1 MKVLHITTIDTGG
14 AYKGAYR
21 LHENMSLYGIDSKI
35 LVRSKR
41 NRSGVAIEAFSGSI
55 EALLSKGKNGMN
67 SIYSKGAIINER
79 FGTDLSGHQ
88 AVREADM
95 IILHW
100 INSFL
105 SCKDIVKL
113 GRLGKPMVWVM
124 HDMWVFTGGCHVDG
138 YCGRYAERCG
148 CCPLIGRNKDN
159 DLSRKNFLKKM
170 EMMRHLDITIT
181 GPSKWIVDQAYKSEV
196 LTGKKIYYMPNVLD
210 TSLYRPL
217 VQREKLRI
225 QYGVNGKKKVVLFG
239 AADDGTGNQNKGFR
253 YLREAFEYLK
263 VEEYLLLIFGN
274 VKGKLELPHG
284 LEEVRAGY
292 ITEEN
297 KLVELYNIAD
307 VLVNPSNQES
317 FGYTVCEAMACG
329 TPVVGFPIGGVKE
342 QIIHQVNGYLA
353 EYHDAEDVAAGI
365 KYCCE
370 NRDRLGKEAYRTAQ
384 RYSNLQEWYRRII

>member
-1 MKVLHITTIDTGG
+1 M
-14 AYKGAYR
+14 
-21 LHENMSLYGIDSKI
+21 
-35 LVRSKR
+35 
-41 NRSGVAIEAFSGSI
+41 
-55 EALLSKGKNGMN
+55 
-67 SIYSKGAIINER
+67 
-79 FGTDLSGHQ
+79 
-88 AVREADM
+88 
-95 IILHW
+95 
-100 INSFL
+100 
-105 SCKDIVKL
+105 
-113 GRLGKPMVWVM
+113 
-124 HDMWVFTGGCHVDG
+124 DG

-384 RYSNLQEWYRRII
+384 RYSYLQEWYRRII